1 MASTATQYSDLLNA
15 VQSYY
20 GTGDEWAEI
29 ARYGL
34 RADNCYDI
42 LKQVPG
48 VNITTNKNGDVI
60 GYSVNAQSSLPISDI
75 PSAIDSNAQSGQF
88 TSTGSLGFKPV
99 GNASVDQGTGAV
111 TMSSNVV
118 KKTGGVAGAA
128 KAIVGTATAAYVG
141 VSIGGALGK
150 TINSA
155 LYNNNPNF
163 WSDIL
168 SDAGEDPQLDA
179 VYRDVAN
186 FEDFVYE
193 KTGFKVNY
201 DQLNALVGYGS
212 NDTAQMYVD
221 ENALALFA
229 TLMAKE
235 GFFAPSEPQATAP
248 EQSYTGK
255 ELFQF
260 PLTLVAPN
268 VFMYIRDFGTARKY
282 VYTGNFEY
290 AGVFTVSSARPAI
303 RLSMLSRSPFTV
315 HCTTYKADGTVYE
328 ESDISYSTKLTN
340 TYINNTPVY
349 GFNQTMSMDLSTF
362 LSLNGHLPINFTTG
376 NVLVQSIATS
386 IFDGTIIE
394 GGGVEGT
401 GNQEGATLPD
411 TSNWDLTDPTG
422 SVLPSLQTQYPG
434 LWDNSINVAVP
445 QPDGTIQNRTYVPVP
460 TPDGETPNTQG
471 LPNPT
476 ISGENSN
483 QSTPYIDPTTITE
496 PILNYFRQM
505 LSNPNATPTP
515 QPQPEPSP
523 SGQPSDPTT
532 NPNSNPPNTGTGTSP
547 TTILPTGSASSLW
560 KVYHPSQ
567 ATIDAFGAWL
577 WSSNF
582 VEQIKKM
589 FNDPMSAII
598 GLHKIFATPID
609 AGTANIKVGYLDSG
623 VSSAYVDQQYVTI
636 DCGSV
641 TLNEYFGNVF
651 DYDPYTKV
659 AIYLPFIG
667 VQRLNTAEVM
677 RSTINVVYHV
687 DVFTGACL
695 AEVNIIRDGN
705 GGCLY
710 TFAGDCS
717 ARYPLSSGSYM
728 GIVGGILSIAGGI
741 AGTVA
746 SGGNM
751 LPAVLGASSAMTH
764 MHTDVKHSGQISGN
778 AGAMGVKT
786 PFLIVLRPQ
795 TAMANSYE
803 HFTGRPANKFALIGQ
818 ASGYIKCKEVHV
830 DNLSGASDKEKEM
843 VASLLKSGI
852 IV

>member
-60 GYSVNAQSSLPISDI
+60 SYSVNAQSSFPISDI
-75 PSAIDSNAQSGQF
+75 PSAVDSNAQSGQF
-88 TSTGSLGFKPV
+88 TSTGSLGFKPA
-99 GNASVDQGTGAV
+99 GNASVDQSTGAV

-118 KKTGGVAGAA
+118 KKTSGVAGAA

-141 VSIGGALGK
+141 VSVGGALGK

-155 LYNNNPNF
+155 LYNSNPNF
-163 WSDIL
+163 WNDIL
-168 SDAGEDPQLDA
+168 TDAGEDPQLDA

-186 FEDFVYE
+186 FEDFIYD
-193 KTGFKVNY
+193 KTGLRVNY
-201 DQLNALVGYGS
+201 DQLNALVGYGQDGHS
-212 NDTAQMYVD
+212 QLYVD
-221 ENALALFA
+221 QNAFALFSA
-229 TLMAKE
+229 LMAQN
-235 GFFAPSEPQATAP
+235 GFFNAAGINADFSNITF
-248 EQSYTGK
+248 TGK
-255 ELFQF
+255 ENFTNPIALN
-260 PLTLVAPN
+260 T
-268 VFMYIRDFGTARKY
+268 GTAVADFTSGSWRRLEFSGNYDYY
-282 VYTGNFEY
+282 VIFVYNGNYYLDFFGREPFSIRRVAY
-290 AGVFTVSSARPAI
+290 NAQGAVVSDST
-303 RLSMLSRSPFTV
+303 LSYS
-315 HCTTYKADGTVYE
+315 GTVR
-328 ESDISYSTKLTN
+328 
-340 TYINNTPVY
+340 TYINNTLIY
-349 GFNQTMSMDLSTF
+349 TF
-362 LSLNGHLPINFTTG
+362 DQSFTGNYNPYSGVPNTLLNGSINIR
-376 NVLVQSIATS
+376 SAATA
-386 IFDGTIIE
+386 IYDGTITE
-394 GGGVEGT
+394 SGGVDGV
-401 GNQEGATLPD
+401 GNQDNATLPN
-411 TSNWDLTDPTG
+411 TSNWDNSNPIG
-422 SVLPSLQTQYPG
+422 SVLPSLQAQYPN

-483 QSTPYIDPTTITE
+483 QSTPYIDPATITE
-496 PILNYFRQM
+496 PILNYFRQI

-515 QPQPEPSP
+515 QPQPEPLP
-523 SGQPSDPTT
+523 SGQTPNPTT

-547 TTILPTGSASSLW
+547 TIILPTGSASSLW

-598 GLHKIFATPID
+598 GLHKIFAAPID

-641 TLNEYFGNVF
+641 KLNEYFGNVF

-677 RSTINVVYHV
+677 RSTINVIYHV
-687 DVFTGACL
+687 DIFTGACL

-803 HFTGRPANKFALIGQ
+803 HFTGRPANKFALIGD